1 MSPIIDR
8 QRRLAE
14 IGRIRMGEKKIS
26 QKTGKSYPAAL
37 QTWRLTSRVRERLDA
52 AARIYGGQVRPWE
65 EEPGQFELYTDSAAL
80 DVMLAPG
87 EPVTQ
92 WFEHWDK
99 PAGVQKA
106 RVTCLRRCDG
116 VTETLS
122 DQPCLCAG
130 LDERVCKTTTRLSV
144 LLYRVPGLGVWRLD
158 SRGEYAATELAG
170 TAEFLAGLGDRLPVI
185 LRLDPRE
192 SVDGQGETHR
202 FVVPVLDVAIAVPEL
217 VSGYAPPL
225 APPAAPALEQPGYR
239 PLPAGDGTTVAG
251 ALESVQ
257 GDPPPRR
264 RAARPQ
270 AEIGPAAPPPA
281 AAPISVPDDPDDRGT
296 AGGYPAGPK
305 TAEQMSPPSTGPA
318 PGAAAKAITEAQV
331 KRLWTIAR
339 GKTMP
344 EDEIKRLVH
353 EVTGQDSTRA
363 IPKGELYDAVIA
375 AIEAWDP
382 LDILP
387 KEGEPAPAGDD
398 EQAGFE
404 SIPFGDPAPTPEA

>member
-1 MSPIIDR
+1 MTILDR

-26 QKTGKSYPAAL
+26 QKTGKSYPVAL
-37 QTWRLTSRVRERLDA
+37 QTWRLTSRVRDRLDA
-52 AARIYGGQVRPWE
+52 AARIYGGTVRPWQ
-65 EEPGQFELYTDSAAL
+65 EEPGQYELYTESSAL

-130 LDERVCKTTTRLSV
+130 LPERVCKTTTRLSV

-192 SVDGQGETHR
+192 SVDGQGETHK

-217 VSGYAPPL
+217 VAGYAPPL
-225 APPAAPALEQPGYR
+225 APPAAPALEPAGYQ
-239 PLPAGDGTTVAG
+239 PLPAGPGTTVAD
-251 ALESVQ
+251 ALDTVQ

-264 RAARPQ
+264 RTSRPQ
-270 AEIGPAAPPPA
+270 AELGPAAPPPTP
-281 AAPISVPDDPDDRGT
+281 APISVPDDPDDPDGQVEPPK
-296 AGGYPAGPK
+296 PAVKP
-305 TAEQMSPPSTGPA
+305 
-318 PGAAAKAITEAQV
+318 ITDAQV
-331 KRLWTIAR
+331 RRLWTIAR

-344 EDEIKRLVH
+344 EDEIKRLVV
-353 EVTGQDSTRA
+353 EVTGQESTRA
-363 IPKGELYDAVIA
+363 IPKGPLYDAVIA

-382 LDILP
+382 LDVLP
-387 KEGEPAPAGDD
+387 REGEQPADQPEFADV
-398 EQAGFE
+398 E
-404 SIPFGDPAPTPEA
+404 SIPFGDPAPTPGA

>member
-1 MSPIIDR
+1 MSILNR

-14 IGRIRMGEKKIS
+14 IGRIRMGEKRTS
-26 QKTGKSYPAAL
+26 QRGTKYPAAL
-37 QTWRLTSRVRERLDA
+37 QTWRLTSRVRDRLDA

-65 EEPGQFELYTDSAAL
+65 DEPGQYELYTESDAL
-80 DVMLAPG
+80 DVILAPG
-87 EPVTQ
+87 EPVSL
-92 WFEHWDK
+92 WMEHWDK
-99 PAGVQKA
+99 PSPKG
-106 RVTCLRRCDG
+106 RVTCIRRCDG
-116 VTETLS
+116 VTEQIS
-122 DQPCLCAG
+122 DQPCFCENEEKPLC
-130 LDERVCKTTTRLSV
+130 KSTTRLSV
-144 LLYRVPGLGVWRLD
+144 ILYRVPGLGVWRLD
-158 SRGEYAATELAG
+158 SKGYNASVELAG
-170 TAEFLAGLGDRLPVI
+170 TAEFLASLGERYPVV

-192 SVDGQGETHR
+192 SVDAQGETHK
-202 FVVPVLDVAIAVPEL
+202 FVVPVLDVPVTVQEILAGVAPA
-217 VSGYAPPL
+217 GYLSAPP
-225 APPAAPALEQPGYR
+225 APALEQPGYQ
-239 PLPAGDGTTVAG
+239 PLPPGDGTTVAG

-257 GDPPPRR
+257 GDPPARR
-264 RAARPQ
+264 RTAKPQ

-281 AAPISVPDDPDDRGT
+281 AAPIAVPDDPDDRGT

-318 PGAAAKAITEAQV
+318 PGASVKTITEAQV

-339 GKTMP
+339 NKTMP

-382 LDILP
+382 LDVLP

-398 EQAGFE
+398 EQTGFE

>member
-14 IGRIRMGEKKIS
+14 IGRIRMGEKKLS
-26 QKTGKSYPAAL
+26 QRGKQYPAAL
-37 QTWRLTSRVRERLDA
+37 QAWRLTSRVRDRLDA
-52 AARIYGGQVRPWE
+52 AARIYGGTVRPWQ
-65 EEPGQFELYTDSAAL
+65 EEPGQFELYTESDAL

-192 SVDGQGETHR
+192 SVDGQGETHK

-217 VSGYAPPL
+217 VAGYAPPL

-239 PLPAGDGTTVAG
+239 PLPPGEGTSVAG

-264 RAARPQ
+264 RTARPQ
-270 AEIGPAAPPPA
+270 AELGPAAPPPA
-281 AAPISVPDDPDDRGT
+281 AAPIGVPDDPDDRGAPT
-296 AGGYPAGPK
+296 APA
-305 TAEQMSPPSTGPA
+305 AEQPTEP
-318 PGAAAKAITEAQV
+318 AAKPITEAQV

-344 EDEIKRLVH
+344 ETEIRRLVH
-353 EVTGQDSTRA
+353 EITGQDSTRA
-363 IPKGELYDAVIA
+363 IPKGPLYDAVIA
-375 AIEAWDP
+375 AIEAWDA
-382 LDILP
+382 LDVLP
-387 KEGEPAPAGDD
+387 KESAPAV
-398 EQAGFE
+398 AGSDQPPFADVE